1 MAFRNRME
9 NNHPFYV
16 ISALHLSLYRKTM
29 TTKEFKN
36 KILPLSQRI
45 FPMAMRMLGNSDEA
59 QDAVQEIMIKLWSSR
74 KKVGQHPNVSGLVF
88 LMTKNY
94 CLDRLKA
101 RKRTRIVE
109 TDQKYMAYLYV
120 EGEQNNAEDL
130 IALVRKIIVELPENQ
145 QEVILLRD
153 IDGLEFEE
161 IVEITQLKIEHIRV
175 LLSRARKHVRQ
186 QLENKYNYEE
196 GIY

>member
-59 QDAVQEIMIKLWSSR
+59 QDAVQEIMIKLWSGR
-74 KKVGQHPNVSGLVF
+74 KKVGSHPNVSGLVF

-101 RKRTRIVE
+101 RKRAQRLDTE
-109 TDQKYMAYLYV
+109 QKYMAYLYV

>member
-1 MAFRNRME
+1 
-9 NNHPFYV
+9 
-16 ISALHLSLYRKTM
+16 M
-29 TTKEFKN
+29 TTTEFKN
-36 KILPLSQRI
+36 KILPLAPRI
-45 FPMAMRMLGNSDEA
+45 FPMALRMLGNSDEA
-59 QDAVQEIMIKLWSSR
+59 KDAVQEIMIKLWSSR
-74 KKVGQHPNVSGLVF
+74 KKVGLHPNVSGLVF
-88 LMTKNY
+88 LITKNY

-101 RKRTRIVE
+101 RKRTRIVDA
-109 TDQKYMAYLYV
+109 DQKYMAYLYV
-120 EGEQNNAEDL
+120 ENEHNNAEDL

-161 IVEITQLKIEHIRV
+161 IVEMTQLKIEHIRV
-175 LLSRARKHVRQ
+175 LLSRARKYVRQ